1 MELVPWLNVWRPGRE
16 TNSAPHRCCV
26 GGTGYHARRLIV
38 VVFLFRCCCLC
49 PPSWLVLRGTGTGGG
64 SAFFLPRQ
72 PSNQVPHRRCV
83 GGTCCQPQVD
93 CCFFSSLLAVVACA
107 PLLGWSS
114 KAPALAR
121 GWRCVGGTCCRPQV
135 DCCFFAATMAPR
147 MPTSNTATVVDAA
160 TASATRATTLVTV
173 GNAFCQLGHHDQR
186 HGHRDQHLGN
196 RRQLLDLRDKCID
209 HSGSDIG
216 CRGHW
221 PAVDVVAVP
230 AAAVWARACFAFA

>member
-135 DCCFFAATMAPR
+135 DCCFFAAAAAP
-147 MPTSNTATVVDAA
+147 N
-160 TASATRATTLVTV
+160 
-173 GNAFCQLGHHDQR
+173 NADLERCNSGRRSYDLGHQSHDVS
-186 HGHRDQHLGN
+186 HGGQC
-196 RRQLLDLRDKCID
+196 LL
-209 HSGSDIG
+209 
-216 CRGHW
+216 
-221 PAVDVVAVP
+221 PARP
-230 AAAVWARACFAFA
+230 P